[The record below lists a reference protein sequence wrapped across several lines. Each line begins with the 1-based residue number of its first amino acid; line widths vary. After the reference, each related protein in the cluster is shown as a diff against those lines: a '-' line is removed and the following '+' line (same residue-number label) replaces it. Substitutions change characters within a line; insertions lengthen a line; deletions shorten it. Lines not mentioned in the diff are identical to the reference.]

1 MDTHTTYTVT
11 GTNTNIVWQF
21 KYHLNGLLAEFKIM
35 EGELDSKQI
44 KWLFIRGKFPYLED
58 QIKSWRAIKNFKIE
72 KGEPDLSFEFFWQK
86 YRHPIKKKDTEV
98 FWKNMPIKDKR
109 SAIEHIK
116 TYDNYLQR
124 KGVAKTNPHRYLNKR
139 YWEDNHASIH

>member
-1 MDTHTTYTVT
+1 MEALTTYTVT

-21 KYHLNGLLAEFKIM
+21 KYHLNGLLAEFKLI

-44 KWLFIRGKFPYLED
+44 NWLFKLGKFPYMES
-58 QIKSWRAIKNFKIE
+58 QIKAWKAIKNFSIE
-72 KGEPDLSFEFFWQK
+72 IGEPDLSFELFWK
-86 YRHPIKKKDTEV
+86 MYRHPIKKIDTQK
-98 FWKNMPIKDKR
+98 FWDKMPIKDKR
-109 SAIEHIK
+109 AALDYIK